1 MSCKNE
7 ARFVSSYFDRKRK
20 ESVSLLFSKLKSVIA
35 YDVDFVD
42 ILKTHRVIK
51 TDDEE
56 LKN

>member
-1 MSCKNE
+1 
-7 ARFVSSYFDRKRK
+7 VSSYFDRKRK

-35 YDVDFVD
+35 YDVDFED